1 MTTILFKCVNESI
14 LKTKIIVNI
23 NDNINIHKAL
33 CFSVALIKLAFGRFK
48 LHREICRGTFA

>member
-14 LKTKIIVNI
+14 LKTKIIV